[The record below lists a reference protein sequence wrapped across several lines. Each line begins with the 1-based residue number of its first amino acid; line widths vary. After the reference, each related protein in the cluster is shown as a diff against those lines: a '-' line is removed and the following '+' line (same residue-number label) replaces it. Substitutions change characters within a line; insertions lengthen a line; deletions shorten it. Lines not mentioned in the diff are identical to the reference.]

1 MDAQEVLARL
11 AADREHGASEIADR
25 ALDALAALAA
35 EADEPLEALA
45 EAGAGLVEA
54 HPAMA
59 PLLHLANDVCV
70 GYQADGDAVFE
81 RLDRERGRR
90 ARALAQAGA
99 ERIGVDDVVATY
111 SRSGTVLDALRRA
124 IDDGPRFR
132 VVTSEARPGGEGR
145 SVAAELAR
153 AGIDVT
159 LTYDAALP
167 GLVREADRLIVG
179 ADSICTRGLVNKAGT
194 GVLVREADRAGV
206 PADVLAGTDK
216 LLPPSYRKR
225 PPLTAAGR
233 LGHRLPAGVHEA
245 APLFECEPL
254 DPIDRV
260 VTEQGAWTPEETLDA
275 LGAIELHPRLAERL

>member
-1 MDAQEVLARL
+1 MDAKRKLAEL

-25 ALDALAALAA
+25 ALDAMRVLAA

-45 EAGAGLVEA
+45 EAGAGLVDV

-59 PLLHLANDVCV
+59 PLLHLANEVCF
-70 GYQADGDAVFE
+70 GYQGGGAEVFE
-81 RLDRERGRR
+81 RLDRERDRR

-99 ERIGVDDVVATY
+99 ERIGADAVVATY
-111 SRSGTVLDALRRA
+111 SRSGTVLAALRRA

-167 GLVREADRLIVG
+167 ELVREADRLIVG
-179 ADSICTRGLVNKAGT
+179 ADSICARGLVNKAGT

-216 LLPPSYRKR
+216 LLPPGYRKR

-233 LGHRLPAGVHEA
+233 LGHRLPEGVHEA

-254 DPIDRV
+254 EPVDRV
-260 VTEQGAWTPEETLDA
+260 VTEQGAWTPEETFEK
-275 LGAIELHPRLAERL
+275 LGEIELHPRLAEQL